1 LLKVNVGKTEP
12 VEAALKRLLKK
23 VQKAGVI
30 AEMKRREYYESSEL
44 RKKRRKAAA
53 IRKNRKKAGLPL

>member
-1 LLKVNVGKTEP
+1 MLKVNVGKTEP

-23 VQKAGVI
+23 VQKAGLI
-30 AEMKRREYYESSEL
+30 AEVKRREFFESPEL

-53 IRKNRKKAGLPL
+53 IRKERKKAGLPL